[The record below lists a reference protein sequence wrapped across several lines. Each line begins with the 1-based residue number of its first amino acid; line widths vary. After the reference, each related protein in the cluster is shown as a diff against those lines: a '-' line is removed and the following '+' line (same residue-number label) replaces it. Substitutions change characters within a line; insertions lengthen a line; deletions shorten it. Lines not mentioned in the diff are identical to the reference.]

1 VNAVYPSRRQIL
13 AATGA
18 ILMGGSI
25 RTTVAA
31 GADWVPISPSEACF
45 TSRPRRTAGQRDYGE
60 ARLESPRRRHRALR
74 GFRPVGQVMAP
85 EPLHCYRGSGRTPR
99 RSSRKQAG
107 TAYRP
112 AFFMNNGRRVA
123 ARLITLAVAKRRKP
137 LSPPVSRT
145 QGVLTAVPATR
156 KTQDVDSLWG
166 RQ

>member
-1 VNAVYPSRRQIL
+1 
-13 AATGA
+13 
-18 ILMGGSI
+18 MGGSI